1 MEKIYLSDA
10 YLRAIKREINHRLQ
24 AHFLHFTYCWDTTY
38 FNDECGSFEFTVN
51 NLHFQIYTPS
61 QLGEEVYT
69 LFLLPN
75 ERPLRRANNLTD
87 IFDSIQ
93 DCFKYK

>member
-10 YLRAIKREINHRLQ
+10 YLRAIKREIYHRLQ
-24 AHFLHFTYCWDTTY
+24 AHFLYFSIPTDTTY

-75 ERPLRRANNLTD
+75 ERPLRQASNLTD

-93 DCFKYK
+93 NCFKYK